1 MTWRIYVD
9 CSKPGKNTGWANA
22 NDGLLVSCGLWNNDF
37 APDSKDWAPTE
48 KIVIEVPQINPNDL
62 KKPGASA
69 RINDLMQLAIC
80 AGQWK
85 QAVHA
90 LETRIVHPHEWKGS
104 VKKEIHNARVLEKMT
119 TAERALLPKLP
130 ASKLHNV
137 IDAVGLFLWDTGRMR
152 P

>member
-22 NDGLLVSCGLWNNDF
+22 NDGTLVNCGLWLFDF
-37 APDSKDWAPTE
+37 APEYVKGYH

-85 QAVHA
+85 QAVRA
-90 LETRIVHPHEWKGS
+90 QETRIVHPHEWKGS
-104 VKKEIHNARVLEKMT
+104 VPKDVHNARVFERMST
-119 TAERALLPKLP
+119 SERALLPKLP
-130 ASKLHNV
+130 PSKLHNV
-137 IDAVGLFLWDTGRMR
+137 IDAVGLYMWDTGRMR